1 MLQTV
6 GTPLLWFGFNIFV
19 LFLII
24 LDLAVFH
31 RKAHAMQPRES
42 LFWTACWVSLALL
55 FNLGVYF
62 WFGTQK
68 GLEFLTGY
76 LVEYSL
82 SVDNLFV
89 FLMIF
94 RYFATPAASHHR
106 ALFWGIVGAM
116 FLRGLFILLGTA
128 LIQSL
133 HWVIYLLG
141 AFLILTGIKMLKSEE
156 LEVDPE
162 RNPVVRLFQKLV
174 PTTPHYS
181 GARLTVRENGR
192 LLATPL
198 MVVLVALSV
207 MDLLFAVDS
216 IPAIFGVTQDPFIVY
231 ASNMFAILGLR
242 SLYFL
247 VESTIGKLAYLNR
260 GLSLV
265 LAFIGVKMVVSYW
278 FEIPIGLSLGVVA
291 TILSVSIL
299 ASYLRKPAEAESF
312 LATVENEPAMVQVAE
327 QEGDSSE
334 FRL

>member
-1 MLQTV
+1 MPQTV
-6 GTPLLWFGFNIFV
+6 GTPLLWIGFNVFV
-19 LFLII
+19 ICLII

-31 RKAHAMQPRES
+31 RKAHEVRPRES
-42 LFWTACWVSLALL
+42 LFWTACWVSLAFL
-55 FNLGVYF
+55 FNLLVYF

-116 FLRGLFILLGTA
+116 LLRGLFILLGTA
-128 LIQSL
+128 LLQSL

-141 AFLILTGIKMLKSEE
+141 AFLILTGFKMLKAGE

-181 GARLTVRENGR
+181 GTRLTVREKGR

-231 ASNMFAILGLR
+231 ASNIFAILGLR

-247 VESTIGKLAYLNR
+247 VESAIDKLYYLNR

-265 LAFIGVKMVVSYW
+265 LAFIGGKMVASYW
-278 FEIPIGLSLGVVA
+278 YEIPIGLSLGVVV
-291 TILSVSIL
+291 TFLSVSIL
-299 ASYLRKPAEAESF
+299 ASYFRKSAEAAVS
-312 LATVENEPAMVQVAE
+312 LATVETEPAVLQVAE
-327 QEGDSSE
+327 QEEDSLD
-334 FRL
+334 FRP